1 MKLLLD
7 TSSDAQLNQE
17 INPPQ
22 ISILTLPQSN
32 DIPLSTT
39 LFYDSTLKEV
49 NTDELWNNYTVTFP
63 NVEEIPTLINKS
75 PSIYSIDNNLLSRI
89 SDGMGLLQYD
99 LNGVKKQNRLNFNFI
114 PSSTYQEFLNF
125 AEGTLS
131 KFLLDQIKNRL
142 TPLSETKYYS
152 TVDHTTNTF
161 IKNPNCWAYDIDLSG
176 VAIASDREVAAPW
189 TPSPRAILITPQH
202 VLGVRHYPIYQP
214 IPESNAGYGIG
225 TKLKFADGAGNTYIK
240 SVIGRAYWEDVIVA
254 TLDSELPS
262 NIVPIAICGEWFQRN
277 IGVGP
282 TAYCGGCGFH
292 LQQSYN
298 CFITYT
304 GNTLTT
310 LTYSPTA
317 AYTIN
322 GNLYANTFISS
333 QVVDTFYYTNAPH
346 NPLSGYPSFYKY
358 GYGGDSGSP
367 FMILSGNTPMLLHA
381 WTGSHA
387 GYPLWNGNGDFVR
400 DLISVADADAISNG
414 FIASPTGKLIT
425 VAEEPVY

>member
-1 MKLLLD
+1 MKLLTN
-7 TSSDAQLNQE
+7 TSSDLKLNQE
-17 INPPQ
+17 IDPPH

-32 DIPLSTT
+32 DVPASTT
-39 LFYDSTLKEV
+39 FLYDSTLKSI
-49 NTDELWNNYTVTFP
+49 NSDELWSDYLVTFP
-63 NVEEIPTLINKS
+63 IVDKIPTLINKS
-75 PSIYSIDNNLLSRI
+75 PSIYSINDNLLSRI
-89 SDGMGLLQYD
+89 SDGIGLLQYEA
-99 LNGVKKQNRLNFNFI
+99 NGVKKQNRLNFNFI
-114 PSSTYQEFLNF
+114 PSGTYNEFLTYSN
-125 AEGTLS
+125 GTLS
-131 KFLLDQIKNRL
+131 KFLVDQILNKL
-142 TPLSETKYYS
+142 TPEKETKYYS

-161 IKNPNCWAYDIDLSG
+161 IKNVNCWAYDIDLSG
-176 VAIASDREVAAPW
+176 VAIASDREVAAHW

-202 VLGVRHYPIYQP
+202 VVGVRHYPIYQP
-214 IPESNAGYGIG
+214 IYEDNAGYGIG

-254 TLDSELPS
+254 TLDSELPA
-262 NIVPIAICGEWFQRN
+262 NISPIAICGDWFPRN
-277 IGVGP
+277 IGTGP
-282 TAYCGGCGFH
+282 TAYYGGCGFH

-304 GNTLTT
+304 GNALTT
-310 LTYSPTA
+310 LTHSPTA

-322 GNLYANTFISS
+322 GNLYANTFITSE
-333 QVVDTFYYTNAPH
+333 VVDNFYYTNAPN

-367 FMILSGNTPMLLHA
+367 FMILSGTTPMLLHA

-400 DLISVADADAISNG
+400 DLISVADANAISNG